1 MGLDLWFPD
10 DVKRI
15 LASAYEAMAASMHAS
30 VPLDPEMAG
39 VYQQGFVDALRVVGV
54 AFGVAVPG
62 QLPGSARPPFVSR
75 TIDAEPGG
83 GNSRAYSLRLP
94 EWDG

>member
-1 MGLDLWFPD
+1 MMGLDLWFPD

-15 LASAYEAMAASMHAS
+15 LASTHETMAASMRAAP
-30 VPLDPEMAG
+30 PLNPEMAEA
-39 VYQQGFVDALRVVGV
+39 YQQGFVDALRVVAV

-62 QLPGSARPPFVSR
+62 QVPRSPTVSR

-83 GNSRAYSLRLP
+83 GNSRTHSLRSP
-94 EWDG
+94 DWGR